1 MISILIISLAFGQS
15 ENATMTIYKNGY
27 ALVKQPVD
35 WSIRNTPG
43 RSRIFCV
50 T

>member
-1 MISILIISLAFGQS
+1 MKISLLLILIISLAFGQS

-35 WSIRNTPG
+35 WSIRTPQEK
-43 RSRIFCV
+43 
-50 T
+50 

>member
-35 WSIRNTPG
+35 CLLYTSDAADE
-43 RSRIFCV
+43 
-50 T
+50 